1 VTTIQNLRM
10 NCKNNV
16 KINFDG
22 GDLSSDSGL
31 LLYKDFIEVLGV
43 KETLVEHI
51 PSLND
56 GKNHRD
62 HENIDALL
70 QKIYQKI
77 AGYHTD
83 SAANNLREDPVFQE
97 ITEKEYLASQ
107 ATLSRYNNCLTKD
120 SMKEFQQ
127 ANLAVLDNAYQIQ
140 TPNLF
145 IYDLDST
152 HADTCGEQYGSA
164 YNSHYG
170 KTGFH
175 PLVMFNGSNR
185 DFLKALL
192 RSGNVYTSRDVVRFA
207 EDVFIQ
213 HQNKYSEIKKYVRA
227 DSGFAKP
234 ELYQCCERRN
244 LQYAIRLKANSILYK
259 KAEPLLEQLRKNSIN
274 SNNGYGVVYGSFPY
288 QAASWVKERRV
299 VVKIEQKPEKLIPD
313 YTFVVTNINAK
324 VKAVI
329 KFYSK
334 RGTMENFI
342 KESKYGFALD
352 KLSSTDYW
360 TNANK
365 LQHTV
370 LAYNIHNLMRRLC
383 FPEEY
388 QKDTVQTTRVKVI
401 KIAGRKVSSGRYTYF
416 KLSSHAVYKKLFLK
430 IHQSIRLIAYSK
442 AA

>member
-1 VTTIQNLRM
+1 MTTIYNFRM
-10 NCKNNV
+10 NCKSNV

-31 LLYKDFIEVLGV
+31 LLYKDFIEAMNI
-43 KETLVEHI
+43 KETLIQNI

-56 GKNHRD
+56 GKIHRE
-62 HENIDALL
+62 HENIDVLL
-70 QKIYQKI
+70 QKTYQKI

-83 SAANNLREDPVFQE
+83 SAADKLRNDPVLQE
-97 ITEKEYLASQ
+97 VTDKDNLASQ
-107 ATLSRYNNCLTKD
+107 PTISRYNNSLTKD

-127 ANLAVLDNAYQIQ
+127 ANLAILDTAYQIEK
-140 TPNLF
+140 PNLF

-152 HADTCGEQYGSA
+152 HANTCGDQYGSA

-170 KTGFH
+170 ETGFH
-175 PLVMFNGSNR
+175 PLVMFNGHNG
-185 DFLKALL
+185 DFLKGLL
-192 RSGNVYTSRDVVRFA
+192 RAGNVYTSRDVVRFA
-207 EDVFIQ
+207 EDVFIR
-213 HQNKYSEIKKYVRA
+213 HQNNYPESKKYVRA

-234 ELYQCCERRN
+234 ALYQCCERHN
-244 LQYAIRLKANSILYK
+244 IQYAIRLKANSILYK
-259 KAEPLLEQLRKNSIN
+259 KAEFLLEKLNQKVS
-274 SNNGYGVVYGSFPY
+274 SSKNGYGVVYGSFSY
-288 QAASWVKERRV
+288 KAGSWTKERRV
-299 VVKIEQKPEKLIPD
+299 VVKIEQKPEKLFPD
-313 YTFVVTNINAK
+313 YTFVVTNLDAK
-324 VKAVI
+324 PKAVI

-360 TNANK
+360 VNANK
-365 LQHTV
+365 LQHTI

-388 QKDTVQTTRVKVI
+388 QKDTIQTTRLKII
-401 KIAGRKVSSGRYTYF
+401 KIAGRKVTSGRYTYF
-416 KLSSHAVYKKLFLK
+416 KLSSHAVYKDLFLE
-430 IHQSIRLIAYSK
+430 IHNNIRKIAYSK